1 MKNLQSEQ
9 GITELMAV
17 TGRTN
22 RTKFRDQ
29 VLNPMLQAGWVEMT
43 LPDKPR
49 SFGQKYR
56 LTKYGKDMATRHGK

>member
-1 MKNLQSEQ
+1 
-9 GITELMAV
+9 MAV